1 MPWSWKGR
9 AIPLLPLWAVRPVQ
23 SLSACTRVTFT
34 FLPYKGYG
42 WRVPGVASYTS
53 FRSRILWSMWGKSH
67 VLAKLDN
74 YFLYY
79 ITPCC
84 RNELFCVITQR
95 VATITTY
102 RRFGTTYLSHLQVSS
117 STFWL
122 LKTGPDRL
130 SRNVG
135 NYLTSLHCLSSQK
148 PQNKSTAR
156 QKPNLYYSY

>member
-1 MPWSWKGR
+1 MDVKINRRLTRSCPMKVKLHCNNQSSKDDEASNCQPEVLR
-9 AIPLLPLWAVRPVQ
+9 
-23 SLSACTRVTFT
+23 SLS
-34 FLPYKGYG
+34 
-42 WRVPGVASYTS
+42 GVASYTS